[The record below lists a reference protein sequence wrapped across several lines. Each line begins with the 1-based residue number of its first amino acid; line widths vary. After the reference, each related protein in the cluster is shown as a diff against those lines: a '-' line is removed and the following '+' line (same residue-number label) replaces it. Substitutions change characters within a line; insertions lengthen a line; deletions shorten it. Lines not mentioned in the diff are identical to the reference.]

1 MELLRKQNW
10 WLWLLLTIFTGG
22 SNYIFLAILLDCYD
36 KEAWY
41 ANWKYWLIGIIC
53 LLVPAT
59 IMFMVFIIEMTCQAA
74 AKLEVPGYE
83 IYLSP
88 YIWILCMIIPII
100 GWIFLFVMMIYLSIW
115 PIVMLARGKGEKY
128 IK

>member
-100 GWIFLFVMMIYLSIW
+100 GWIFLLVMMIYLSIW